1 MSLITATITGINTHN
16 VDAVQERLNYLQ
28 DGLGAEAITQDLC
41 DVTLVYQYEK
51 GMLEDELNELN
62 PTEEYEALHEFLH
75 EMAVMPM
82 MLGVQVT
89 ILNNHDHV
97 LQE

>member
-16 VDAVQERLNYLQ
+16 ADAVSEKLKGLVF
-28 DGLGAEAITQDLC
+28 GLGAKMIAQDLC
-41 DVTLVYQYEK
+41 DTTLTYEYNK
-51 GMLEDELNELN
+51 DTLEDELNGLN
-62 PTEEYEALHEFLH
+62 PTEEYEYLHEFLH